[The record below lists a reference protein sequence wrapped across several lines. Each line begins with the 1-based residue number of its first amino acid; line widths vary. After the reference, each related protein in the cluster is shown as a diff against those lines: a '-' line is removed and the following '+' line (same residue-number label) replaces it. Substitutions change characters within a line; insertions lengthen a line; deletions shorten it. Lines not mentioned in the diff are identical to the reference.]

1 MCRTFE
7 ELFIES
13 SLNFGEFLTSTHS
26 PPRAGIAMFAQGGG
40 NSQYRTGGQSGLF
53 STPQQSSPF
62 SSSYNQANSA
72 TPGAAASSSA
82 FGGSSSTFAGPQF
95 GGGNHGAAFGASGQ
109 FGGSTA
115 GGHQSTGAGGAYGS
129 PYGAGG
135 AGATSMQGS
144 SGVMGGTPGT
154 KRTYLPGYLS
164 GGAAAQ
170 ASALS
175 YYSRT
180 SRALTVYT
188 NSTPN
193 HHLKTT
199 QTTEHGTRRRGRR
212 PCPARQSLVT
222 AATACLAANQ
232 GALPYSFERIN
243 TALILFVMR
252 RTPSKSPRM
261 SSYTAPP
268 RKSAYRQEIEED
280 APPVASLNE
289 FESGD
294 YAGSQMDS
302 GWVDHCA
309 PARAFAGLQSTLTS
323 EVLGRSRLASS
334 HDPTASPFAA
344 ASAPLP
350 SHSTAHSK
358 EGYSVYVFGFP
369 AAATDLVLDFFT
381 QFGEIVST
389 TPSTEGGNWVTITYA
404 QAWSAA
410 RAARKNGEIL
420 GGALM
425 IGVKAVDEDGL
436 RRALAGA
443 EGGQDLVPSAPSATS
458 GPRQNGNTGGG
469 ATSTPSGVGRPVN
482 VLGPQ
487 SAFKAA
493 PTPTRKGFL
502 GLGGGGSGG
511 GATATSTPS
520 GADPHA
526 SLFAEKSKQAALAQ
540 QPQQKGVLGK
550 VSDMVFGW

>member
-1 MCRTFE
+1 
-7 ELFIES
+7 
-13 SLNFGEFLTSTHS
+13 
-26 PPRAGIAMFAQGGG
+26 
-40 NSQYRTGGQSGLF
+40 
-53 STPQQSSPF
+53 
-62 SSSYNQANSA
+62 
-72 TPGAAASSSA
+72 
-82 FGGSSSTFAGPQF
+82 
-95 GGGNHGAAFGASGQ
+95 
-109 FGGSTA
+109 
-115 GGHQSTGAGGAYGS
+115 
-129 PYGAGG
+129 
-135 AGATSMQGS
+135 MQGS

-170 ASALS
+170 HAESSPQNNADD
-175 YYSRT
+175 
-180 SRALTVYT
+180 RAWD
-188 NSTPN
+188 S
-193 HHLKTT
+193 
-199 QTTEHGTRRRGRR
+199 
-212 PCPARQSLVT
+212 PARKASLSGSPVT
-222 AATACLAANQ
+222 RYGGN
-232 GALPYSFERIN
+232 S
-243 TALILFVMR
+243 LFGR
-252 RTPSKSPRM
+252 ESGTPSKSPRM

-302 GWVDHCA
+302 G
-309 PARAFAGLQSTLTS
+309 
-323 EVLGRSRLASS
+323 SRLASS

>member
-1 MCRTFE
+1 
-7 ELFIES
+7 
-13 SLNFGEFLTSTHS
+13 
-26 PPRAGIAMFAQGGG
+26 MFAQGGG
-40 NSQYRTGGQSGLF
+40 HSQYRTGGQSGLF
-53 STPQQSSPF
+53 STPQRSSSF

-72 TPGAAASSSA
+72 TTGAAASSSV

-95 GGGNHGAAFGASGQ
+95 GGGNHGAAFGAGGQ

-115 GGHQSTGAGGAYGS
+115 SGHQSTGAGGAYGS

-135 AGATSMQGS
+135 AGVTSLQGS

-170 ASALS
+170 HAESSPQNNADD
-175 YYSRT
+175 
-180 SRALTVYT
+180 RAWD
-188 NSTPN
+188 S
-193 HHLKTT
+193 
-199 QTTEHGTRRRGRR
+199 
-212 PCPARQSLVT
+212 PARKASLSGSPVT
-222 AATACLAANQ
+222 RY
-232 GALPYSFERIN
+232 GGGS
-243 TALILFVMR
+243 LFGR
-252 RTPSKSPRM
+252 ESGTPSKSPRM

-294 YAGSQMDS
+294 YAADS
-302 GWVDHCA
+302 G
-309 PARAFAGLQSTLTS
+309 
-323 EVLGRSRLASS
+323 SRLATS

-381 QFGEIVST
+381 PFGEIVST

-425 IGVKAVDEDGL
+425 VGVKAVDEDGL

-443 EGGQDLVPSAPSATS
+443 EGGQDLVPSAPSATPV
-458 GPRQNGNTGGG
+458 PRQNGNAGGG

-502 GLGGGGSGG
+502 GLGGGG
-511 GATATSTPS
+511 ATAPSTPS

>member
-1 MCRTFE
+1 
-7 ELFIES
+7 
-13 SLNFGEFLTSTHS
+13 
-26 PPRAGIAMFAQGGG
+26 MFAQGGG
-40 NSQYRTGGQSGLF
+40 HSQYRTGGQSGLF
-53 STPQQSSPF
+53 STPQQSSSF

-72 TPGAAASSSA
+72 TTGAAASSSV

-95 GGGNHGAAFGASGQ
+95 GGGNHGAAFGAGGQ

-115 GGHQSTGAGGAYGS
+115 SGHQSTGAGGAYGS

-135 AGATSMQGS
+135 AGHAES
-144 SGVMGGTPGT
+144 SPQNNADDRAWDSPAR
-154 KRTYLPGYLS
+154 KASLS
-164 GGAAAQ
+164 G
-170 ASALS
+170 SP
-175 YYSRT
+175 
-180 SRALTVYT
+180 V
-188 NSTPN
+188 
-193 HHLKTT
+193 
-199 QTTEHGTRRRGRR
+199 TRYGGGSLFGRE
-212 PCPARQSLVT
+212 S
-222 AATACLAANQ
+222 
-232 GALPYSFERIN
+232 G
-243 TALILFVMR
+243 
-252 RTPSKSPRM
+252 TPSKSPRM

-294 YAGSQMDS
+294 YAADS
-302 GWVDHCA
+302 G
-309 PARAFAGLQSTLTS
+309 
-323 EVLGRSRLASS
+323 SRLATS

-381 QFGEIVST
+381 PFGEIVST

-425 IGVKAVDEDGL
+425 VGVKAVDEDGL

-443 EGGQDLVPSAPSATS
+443 EGGQDLVPSAPSATPV
-458 GPRQNGNTGGG
+458 PRQNGNAGGG

-502 GLGGGGSGG
+502 GLGGGG
-511 GATATSTPS
+511 ATAPSTPS

>member
-1 MCRTFE
+1 MGTTARPLVARVGSLEEDRLQAVTSRLAQEKRTAARTAREEQERRACRARRE
-7 ELFIES
+7 SWVELPGPSGPICPVTCLEAQRLRRVLL
-13 SLNFGEFLTSTHS
+13 SLSLLDLA
-26 PPRAGIAMFAQGGG
+26 RADRILD
-40 NSQYRTGGQSGLF
+40 TD
-53 STPQQSSPF
+53 STP
-62 SSSYNQANSA
+62 
-72 TPGAAASSSA
+72 
-82 FGGSSSTFAGPQF
+82 
-95 GGGNHGAAFGASGQ
+95 
-109 FGGSTA
+109 
-115 GGHQSTGAGGAYGS
+115 
-129 PYGAGG
+129 
-135 AGATSMQGS
+135 
-144 SGVMGGTPGT
+144 
-154 KRTYLPGYLS
+154 
-164 GGAAAQ
+164 
-170 ASALS
+170 
-175 YYSRT
+175 SR
-180 SRALTVYT
+180 
-188 NSTPN
+188 
-193 HHLKTT
+193 HLR
-199 QTTEHGTRRRGRR
+199 TTEMTERGTRRRGRH
-212 PCPARQSLVT
+212 PCPARQSLAT
-222 AATACLAANQ
+222 AAEACLAANQ
-232 GALPYSFERIN
+232 GALPCSSSTKHDPDI
-243 TALILFVMR
+243 FVMR

-302 GWVDHCA
+302 GCVTIVLPRDYLPDWK
-309 PARAFAGLQSTLTS
+309 SLTQVRVS
-323 EVLGRSRLASS
+323 GRSRLAAS

-350 SHSTAHSK
+350 SHSTSNSK

-443 EGGQDLVPSAPSATS
+443 EGGQDLVPSAPSATP
-458 GPRQNGNTGGG
+458 GPRQNGNAGGG

-502 GLGGGGSGG
+502 GLGGGG
-511 GATATSTPS
+511 GATAPSTPG